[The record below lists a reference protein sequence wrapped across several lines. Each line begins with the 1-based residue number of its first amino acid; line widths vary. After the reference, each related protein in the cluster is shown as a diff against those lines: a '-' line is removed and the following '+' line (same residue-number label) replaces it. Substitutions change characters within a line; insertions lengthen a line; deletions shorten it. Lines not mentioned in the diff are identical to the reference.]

1 MHACLQK
8 AAIPRKLFKGISAK
22 VFTHENYPLYGITQV
37 CLCACVFVFSGQRM
51 LEEFQGHLDDAKRKC
66 AESESKTKSANKLL
80 GQVNNGVEHLTEKMQ
95 HIKAVRTCIV
105 TAI

>member
-1 MHACLQK
+1 MC
-8 AAIPRKLFKGISAK
+8 
-22 VFTHENYPLYGITQV
+22 V
-37 CLCACVFVFSGQRM
+37 CVCVCSGQCM

-95 HIKAVRTCIV
+95 HIKAVRKYCVCVLYDYTS
-105 TAI
+105 TYLQM

>member
-1 MHACLQK
+1 
-8 AAIPRKLFKGISAK
+8 
-22 VFTHENYPLYGITQV
+22 
-37 CLCACVFVFSGQRM
+37 M

-95 HIKAVRTCIV
+95 HIKAVRKYCMYCNCHIMCMYT
-105 TAI
+105 TTPRNGHP

>member
-1 MHACLQK
+1 MC
-8 AAIPRKLFKGISAK
+8 
-22 VFTHENYPLYGITQV
+22 V
-37 CLCACVFVFSGQRM
+37 CVCSGQRM

-95 HIKAVRTCIV
+95 HIKAVRKYCVCVPCTNTYPLTPV
-105 TAI
+105 